1 MMFVKEEKKKKRDE
15 KRRNQKRE
23 CDNIRWSSLIS
34 SRHASARNCVIFLKL
49 LKTDDDHSF
58 LNRAIK
64 MGQWKLPQI
73 RC

>member
-1 MMFVKEEKKKKRDE
+1 MKRDGI
-15 KRRNQKRE
+15 KKGNVIS
-23 CDNIRWSSLIS
+23 DYIRWSSPIS
-34 SRHASARNCVIFLKL
+34 SRHASTRNCVIFLQL